1 MLINL
6 FDRAQAIVRDLLE
19 FKDMVSIFGKYYI
32 YANTV
37 TSLVSCLNRRKPC
50 YRYTKNRVK
59 KGRKGSSVKLKSI
72 SSQACHP
79 QTQKIESRSTT

>member
-37 TSLVSCLNRRKPC
+37 TSLVSCLNRRKP
-50 YRYTKNRVK
+50 YVTDIPRTELRREEKVHLWN
-59 KGRKGSSVKLKSI
+59 
-72 SSQACHP
+72 
-79 QTQKIESRSTT
+79 

>member
-37 TSLVSCLNRRKPC
+37 TSLVSCLNRRKSYVTDIP
-50 YRYTKNRVK
+50 RTELRREEKVH
-59 KGRKGSSVKLKSI
+59 L
-72 SSQACHP
+72 
-79 QTQKIESRSTT
+79 